1 MSAPS
6 LKEVL
11 DLVSCFTDN
20 TETLDFYCAVAGATE
35 TLVKAAIAEE
45 RERCAK
51 IVDMAYREFDGWGKD
66 PKVDACRSVLS
77 AIIRS
82 GDSGQNWADAPNSVD
97 PLTAAERARCA
108 KIAEQIKKAAFR
120 FMSDDD
126 IGFNEAC
133 EDIAAKIR
141 SGE

>member
-1 MSAPS
+1 MSKCLHCGAEDGLHRIMCPNAPWIHNEPHRTPPFS
-6 LKEVL
+6 DVL
-11 DLVSCFTDN
+11 
-20 TETLDFYCAVAGATE
+20 A
-35 TLVKAAIAEE
+35 E

-82 GDSGQNWADAPNSVD
+82 GDSWQNWADAPNSVD

-126 IGFNEAC
+126 IGFNEVC
-133 EDIAAKIR
+133 DEIAAKIR